1 MGENSRRLP
10 ICSEYAPPQ
19 WVNHDYVS
27 ILHRSA
33 LKFLVFPE
41 QLRCRGRKARPGLY
55 TLANAFLGFFSNT
68 FLEPE
73 GEPARFHVQGKL

>member
-41 QLRCRGRKARPGLY
+41 QLKISGEKGSPG
-55 TLANAFLGFFSNT
+55 TIHAGKRFSRIFF
-68 FLEPE
+68 
-73 GEPARFHVQGKL
+73 